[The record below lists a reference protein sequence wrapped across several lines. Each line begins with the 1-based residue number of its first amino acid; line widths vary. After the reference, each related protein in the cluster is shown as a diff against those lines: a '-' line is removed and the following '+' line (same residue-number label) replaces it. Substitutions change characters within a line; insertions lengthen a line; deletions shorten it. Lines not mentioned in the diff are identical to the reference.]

1 MFRKT
6 TITLLALALI
16 CSFPVFSFVL
26 PESGASKDFANAASA
41 TSEKAK
47 RLPISL
53 KSNMKSISVK
63 WKTKKN
69 VKRYVIYRTDV
80 TKAVTAQDYDRQ
92 YKMSDYKKIAKVSGT
107 KKSYKDKKVKNNHYY
122 AYVVNAYKRVNGKYK
137 LAYTSYDRDSY
148 EYCCRGLGIPEL
160 LNGGDGENYTNS
172 KTCIYLYHQ
181 TICGVNPSSVVLYRK
196 AEGESKY
203 KKISYKTVEK
213 IRNLAGTIKD
223 TTVKPGTIYYYKIK
237 TKKKYNGKTYYSKL
251 SNVIRIPAVNVTGK
265 YTVSAIPVPDN
276 PDEIIIGFTSD
287 EDNGVLTI
295 SQSNWTDGTENDIR
309 ALEYS
314 YDNVIWESMEGSK
327 AVIEPGKT
335 AYIKFGGKGIA
346 DKDTFSFDEECE
358 GSFVSVSYDSPVFRY
373 HILTVDLVTNT
384 AEAVPLY
391 D

>member
-6 TITLLALALI
+6 TITLLVLALI
-16 CSFPVFSFVL
+16 CSFPVLSFRG
-26 PESGASKDFANAASA
+26 PESGSSEDFANAASA
-41 TSEKAK
+41 TSERAK

-80 TKAVTAQDYDRQ
+80 TKAVTDQDYDRMF
-92 YKMSDYKKIAKVSGT
+92 KMSDYKKIAKVSGT

-137 LAYTSYDRDSY
+137 LAYTSYDRDCY

-160 LNGGDGENYTNS
+160 LNGGDGENFSNS
-172 KTCIYLYHQ
+172 KSCVYLYHQ
-181 TICGVNPSSVVLYRK
+181 TYCGVDPSSVVLYRK
-196 AEGESKY
+196 AEGESNY

-213 IRNLAGTIKD
+213 IQNLAGTIKD

-251 SNVIRIPAVNVTGK
+251 SKPLRIPVVNVTGK
-265 YTVSAIPVPDN
+265 YTVSAIPVPEN

-314 YDNVIWESMEGSK
+314 YDNVSWKSMTGSK

-384 AEAVPLY
+384 AEAAPLY

>member
-1 MFRKT
+1 MFRKA
-6 TITLLALALI
+6 TITLLVLALF
-16 CSFPVFSFVL
+16 CSFPVFSFRG
-26 PESGASKDFANAASA
+26 PESGASEDLVNAASA

-80 TKAVTAQDYDRQ
+80 TKAVTAQDYDRMF
-92 YKMSDYKKIAKVSGT
+92 KMSDYKKIAKVSST

-122 AYVVNAYKRVNGKYK
+122 AYVVNGYKKVNGKYK

-172 KTCIYLYHQ
+172 KNCIYLYHQ
-181 TICGVNPSSVVLYRK
+181 TICGVDPSSVVLYRK

-213 IRNLAGTIKD
+213 IQNLAGTIKD

-251 SNVIRIPAVNVTGK
+251 SIVIRIPAVNVTGK
-265 YTVSAIPVPDN
+265 YTVSAIPVPEN